1 MRISKVLLICVF
13 TIISAIVVQSSS
25 HAEPRFGPWLYYAPY
40 YFPPDGCCLG
50 YCFSPDEFRPVYE
63 SPNPPQPR
71 NDAPP
76 QCAPPVPPPSK
87 TAGGSKNFAPEAQQ
101 IPLVKPILS
110 TKGIPSGTVAASR
123 PISASAIKPQTD
135 LPRSGG
141 QRVTDLSTGRS
152 SRPGLINPPAPG
164 ARAR

>member
-1 MRISKVLLICVF
+1 MKTTAIGILVVLALSFLCPF
-13 TIISAIVVQSSS
+13 EALSNT
-25 HAEPRFGPWLYYAPY
+25 EERFGPWLYYAPY

-71 NDAPP
+71 DDAPP
-76 QCAPPVPPPSK
+76 QCAPAPPPSK
-87 TAGGSKNFAPEAQQ
+87 TAGKSKKVGPEAQQ
-101 IPLVKPILS
+101 IPLVKPMLS
-110 TKGIPSGTVAASR
+110 TKGNPSGTVAASR
-123 PISASAIKPQTD
+123 PISASAIKRQTD

-141 QRVTDLSTGRS
+141 QHVTGLSTRKGS
-152 SRPGLINPPAPG
+152 QPGLINPPAPG

>member
-1 MRISKVLLICVF
+1 MKITAIGVFAVLALSFVCPF
-13 TIISAIVVQSSS
+13 QALSDT
-25 HAEPRFGPWLYYAPY
+25 EERFGPWLYYAPY

-50 YCFSPDEFRPVYE
+50 HCFSPDEFRPVYE

-76 QCAPPVPPPSK
+76 QCAPAPPPSK
-87 TAGGSKNFAPEAQQ
+87 TASRAKNVAHEAQQ

-110 TKGIPSGTVAASR
+110 TKGKPSGAVAASR
-123 PISASAIKPQTD
+123 PISAGAIKPKND

-141 QRVTDLSTGRS
+141 QHITGPSLGKS
-152 SRPGLINPPAPG
+152 SQPGLINPPAPG
-164 ARAR
+164 SQGR

>member
-1 MRISKVLLICVF
+1 MKTTAIGIFVVLALSFLCPF
-13 TIISAIVVQSSS
+13 KALSNT
-25 HAEPRFGPWLYYAPY
+25 EERFGPWLYYAPY

-76 QCAPPVPPPSK
+76 PCAPAPPPSK
-87 TAGGSKNFAPEAQQ
+87 TSGRAKNVSPEAQQ
-101 IPLVKPILS
+101 IPLVKPMLS
-110 TKGIPSGTVAASR
+110 TKGNPSGPVAAGR

-135 LPRSGG
+135 LTRSGG
-141 QRVTDLSTGRS
+141 KHVTGPSTGK
-152 SRPGLINPPAPG
+152 SRQPGLINPPAPG
-164 ARAR
+164 SQGR